1 MERAKHIFVAVLRI
15 LLEPAVFFG
24 AMYGLGYGFG
34 LVTGIES
41 GAYGPDSEFGPAF
54 MGAYMAL
61 STLVAYSVA
70 VFVIEWRGVS
80 ELDLKKLPVD
90 ALAGVLYGFL
100 ALSSLIAIMYGAG
113 SFHVTGVNE
122 SFPFLQIF
130 AWVSFF
136 AISEEVIFRG
146 FIYRIFEERFGT
158 WAGLALSSL
167 PFGLAHL
174 ANPGATWFSTVSI
187 VFAGLWLGILFT
199 ASAYRLWV
207 PIFVHIVWNF
217 AQALYGTPVSGTNG
231 FGNYLESNVTGPEWF
246 TGGDFGPEGSYMCL
260 ALLIVMFAAGYRY
273 ARQRNL
279 IVPLQ
284 LSPKEV
290 EIIEEVVEEVAEE
303 VVEAAL

>member
-1 MERAKHIFVAVLRI
+1 MGTAKHIFVAVLR
-15 LLEPAVFFG
+15 LLFEPAIFFG
-24 AMYGLGYGFG
+24 AMYGLGFGFG

-41 GAYGPDSEFGPAF
+41 ERYGPDTEMGPAF

-61 STLVAYSVA
+61 STLVAYAVA
-70 VFVIEWRGVS
+70 VLIIEWRTVS
-80 ELDLKKLPVD
+80 ELSFAKLPKD
-90 ALAGVLYGFL
+90 ALVGVLYGFL
-100 ALSSLIAIMYGAG
+100 ALSSLIAIMYVAD

-136 AISEEVIFRG
+136 AIMEEVMFRG
-146 FIYRIFEERFGT
+146 FLYRIFEERFGT
-158 WAGLALSSL
+158 WVGLVVSSV
-167 PFGLAHL
+167 PFGLAHM

-199 ASAYRLWV
+199 ASAYRLWI

-217 AQALYGTPVSGTNG
+217 SQALYGTPVSGTNG
-231 FGNYLESNVTGPEWF
+231 FGNYLESHVTGPEWF

-260 ALLIVMFAAGYRY
+260 GLLIVMFVGGYVY
-273 ARQRNL
+273 AKRRDL
-279 IVPLQ
+279 IIPLR
-284 LSPKEV
+284 LSPGEIEV
-290 EIIEEVVEEVAEE
+290 IEEVVEEVAEE